1 VLATLEDHP
10 HARAVLGGALPP
22 GGSPSHAY
30 LFHGPP
36 GAGKRAA
43 ARAFAAALLSE
54 GSSDPAGAAARV
66 EHGTHPDLTWVVPT
80 GATEMRVSDI
90 DEPVVAAASHTPFE
104 SRRRVFV
111 IEGAELMNDNAANRL
126 LKTLE
131 EPAPFAH
138 IVLVTDRLSAVLP
151 TIASRC
157 QAVRFDTAAP
167 EEIAARALRGA
178 PPESAL
184 ACARLSLGDAER
196 ARMLAFGDGAALRS
210 EAEAFARA
218 ACAGVV
224 RPAAGVAVLAR
235 AKALGAAA
243 GSEVEEA
250 VAGDAD
256 LLPRKER
263 SRAKREGE
271 ERAKRAARG
280 ATTDALDAALT
291 LVGLWLRDVACVR
304 DGAPELVHA
313 VDRLAQLEED
323 AATLEE
329 HGVPTVRLRDGIA
342 AIDDVRFGLR
352 ELNLTADLAL
362 DALAERLARLLRG

>member
-1 VLATLEDHP
+1 MLATLEDHP
-10 HARAVLGGALPP
+10 HARAVIGGALPP
-22 GGSPSHAY
+22 EGSPSHAY

-196 ARMLAFGDGAALRS
+196 GQLLGQFLPNNPSSLINSASTLLSQLTQFT
-210 EAEAFARA
+210 
-218 ACAGVV
+218 GVV
-224 RPAAGVAVLAR
+224 VTPRRTGITLRQVEFVHGGCSDEFFHMEDPSPPPPPTCAPTPNPSSAAPPLKLKQSGWAGNALPA
-235 AKALGAAA
+235 
-243 GSEVEEA
+243 
-250 VAGDAD
+250 
-256 LLPRKER
+256 
-263 SRAKREGE
+263 
-271 ERAKRAARG
+271 
-280 ATTDALDAALT
+280 
-291 LVGLWLRDVACVR
+291 
-304 DGAPELVHA
+304 
-313 VDRLAQLEED
+313 RLATI
-323 AATLEE
+323 ATNSP
-329 HGVPTVRLRDGIA
+329 HQGISSW
-342 AIDDVRFGLR
+342 L
-352 ELNLTADLAL
+352 
-362 DALAERLARLLRG
+362 